1 MIASN
6 QFSKASN
13 AELKLRV
20 KHRIQALSQIK
31 VYQENNKM
39 VPEIRDKSKYF

>member
-39 VPEIRDKSKYF
+39 VPKRSERDKYF